1 MTMKPTLLASI
12 LLSWTAPLN
21 SRTIDACSLL
31 QQSEAEAAIG
41 TKVLPPAKD
50 AGKLG
55 EIPFSHCTF
64 HKSENLIGVLLTVYT
79 YKSAAEV
86 KTFFESSMKQAGDT
100 EAVSG
105 LGDAA
110 FWWKSKGTMF
120 VIKGSN
126 MASIFIGT
134 GVAGQK
140 KAGQEIAS
148 KVASRM
154 P

>member
-1 MTMKPTLLASI
+1 MTMKTTLLASI
-12 LLSWTAPLN
+12 LLGWTAPAP

-31 QQSEAEAAIG
+31 QQSEVEAAIG

-79 YKSAAEV
+79 YKSPGEV
-86 KTFFESSMKQAGDT
+86 KTFFEASMKEAGDT

-105 LGDAA
+105 LGDGA
-110 FWWKSKGTMF
+110 FWWKSKGSMF
-120 VIKGSN
+120 VIKGKN

-140 KAGQEIAS
+140 KAGQAVAE
-148 KVASRM
+148 KVASRL